1 MLVLVF
7 FTVSVLA
14 VSAGGFGYGQSV
26 YFLFSSYWKQG
37 IEVENGSTHSGFV
50 LFV

>member
-14 VSAGGFGYGQSV
+14 VSAGGFGYCQSV
-26 YFLFSSYWKQG
+26 YFLFGSYWKHE